1 MPCIEYLGSESGQA
15 ACKTILP
22 ENSTG
27 KHAEKE
33 LSGIRHVLP
42 QEYLFHLLHTVLYL
56 SHYTQCAHHILIGV
70 GDILVTLLY
79 DAVYQIPGYLKT
91 FEVINDPLRI
101 IIVQCGKE
109 PVKHRRILIQRVC
122 RCGMVSVS
130 DIAPSATTA
139 ATAVL
144 LYLFNLNGDLT
155 KVAVDAVCRFAPS
168 SCFVNSIQFH
178 ISCSTFTIP
187 HPDAL
192 QRTDDSLF

>member
-42 QEYLFHLLHTVLYL
+42 QEYLFQLLRTVLYL

-122 RCGMVSVS
+122 RCGMVGICY
-130 DIAPSATTA
+130 IATSTATSRSASRTTS
-139 ATAVL
+139 TQC
-144 LYLFNLNGDLT
+144 YI
-155 KVAVDAVCRFAPS
+155 CRIL
-168 SCFVNSIQFH
+168 C
-178 ISCSTFTIP
+178 
-187 HPDAL
+187 
-192 QRTDDSLF
+192 

>member
-42 QEYLFHLLHTVLYL
+42 QEYFFQLLRTVLYL
-56 SHYTQCAHHILIGV
+56 SHYTQCTHHVFIGV
-70 GDILVTLLY
+70 GDILVALLY

-91 FEVINDPLRI
+91 FEEINDPLRI

-109 PVKHRRILIQRVC
+109 PVLYRCVLIQRI
-122 RCGMVSVS
+122 CGVGMIGIG
-130 DIAPSATTA
+130 DITA
-139 ATAVL
+139 ATAT
-144 LYLFNLNGDLT
+144 LYNSNRTRDVHSITLPRHNLTND
-155 KVAVDAVCRFAPS
+155 FY
-168 SCFVNSIQFH
+168 I
-178 ISCSTFTIP
+178 
-187 HPDAL
+187 
-192 QRTDDSLF
+192 

>member
-42 QEYLFHLLHTVLYL
+42 QEYLFQLLRAVLYL
-56 SHYTQCAHHILIGV
+56 SHYTQCAHHIFIGV
-70 GDILVTLLY
+70 GDIFVTLLY
-79 DAVYQIPGYLKT
+79 DTVYQIPGYFQT
-91 FEVINDPLRI
+91 FEKIDYTLRI

-122 RCGMVSVS
+122 RRSMVSVS
-130 DIAPSATTA
+130 DIAPATTA

-144 LYLFNLNGDLT
+144 LYLFNLNGDLA

-168 SCFVNSIQFH
+168 TCFVNSIKLH

-187 HPDAL
+187 HPGAL
-192 QRTDDSLF
+192 QRTDSSLF